1 MNGNGSSKGFNLKRF
16 LRTSSPHQYLR
27 SLAAAICC
35 SVVPIT
41 AAPPVEGQAA
51 PPPADTSKQP
61 ARGREGA
68 TPVQPRT
75 GAPAPPL
82 AAEPSVADL
91 GFLAPNTAG
100 EGTVQIRNTG
110 STPLTITG
118 VQPSCKCTTPND
130 LVGKVIEP
138 GKSIEMKLKLDG
150 APAVGPRNSSV
161 KIMVDGFTRAL
172 DIPVRAEV
180 TLPVRCVP
188 PYVNAVEG
196 KNLIGRLVLESIDG
210 KPFKIL
216 SMSGAQMVI
225 QYGDGSEDA
234 PRASWVV
241 TYDVTGTAEGAAL
254 PPYLLF
260 ETDAAGAGVVDVRV
274 RSTRAPQKPKIP
286 VIEQRLNLG
295 RVAAG
300 TSGTA
305 TFVFKLKDMKVDSV
319 TTTSPDATVELA
331 ATAPGAEDGT
341 AVSVRI
347 TPRAGISGIITVPIA
362 VRAGPRAADVEAVL
376 SVR

>member
-1 MNGNGSSKGFNLKRF
+1 MMM
-16 LRTSSPHQYLR
+16 P
-27 SLAAAICC
+27 LAAA
-35 SVVPIT
+35 
-41 AAPPVEGQAA
+41 PPTGDQS
-51 PPPADTSKQP
+51 PPTDPPKQP
-61 ARGREGA
+61 ARERDGA
-68 TPVQPRT
+68 APAQPRT
-75 GAPAPPL
+75 SAPTPPL
-82 AAEPSVADL
+82 AAEPPTADL

-100 EGTVQIRNTG
+100 EGTVRILNTG
-110 STPLTITG
+110 STPLTIKQ
-118 VQPSCKCTTPND
+118 VQPSCKCTTSND

-138 GKSIEMKLKLDG
+138 GKSIEMQVKLDG

-161 KIMVDGFTRAL
+161 KIMVDGFTRPL

-188 PYVNAVEG
+188 PYVNAVDG

-216 SMSGAQMVI
+216 SMTGAPMVI
-225 QYGDGSEDA
+225 QYGDGSQDA
-234 PRASWVV
+234 PRSSWVV
-241 TYDVTGTAEGAAL
+241 TYDISGVPAGAPL
-254 PPYLLF
+254 PAFLLV

-274 RSTRAPQKPKIP
+274 RSRNPPQKPKIA
-286 VIEQRLNLG
+286 VIEQRLNIS
-295 RVAAG
+295 RVAKG
-300 TSGTA
+300 TNGTA

-319 TTTSPDATVELA
+319 TTASPDATVELA

-347 TPRAGISGIITVPIA
+347 TPRADVSGIITVPIA

>member
-1 MNGNGSSKGFNLKRF
+1 MTN
-16 LRTSSPHQYLR
+16 LRTICRPVSQMR
-27 SLAAAICC
+27 SFAAAIFCVVM
-35 SVVPIT
+35 SVT
-41 AAPPVEGQAA
+41 AAPPVGGQTA
-51 PPPADTSKQP
+51 PPPADKPKQP
-61 ARGREGA
+61 APAREGA
-68 TPVQPRT
+68 TPAQPRT

-82 AAEPSVADL
+82 AAEPPIADL

-100 EGTVQIRNTG
+100 EGTVQILNTG

-130 LVGKVIEP
+130 LVGKVIEA
-138 GKSIEMKLKLDG
+138 GKSIEMKVKLDG

-161 KIMVDGFTRAL
+161 KIMVNGFTRAL

-234 PRASWVV
+234 PRSSWVV
-241 TYDVTGTAEGAAL
+241 TYDISGVPPESPL
-254 PPYLLF
+254 PSYLLF

-274 RSTRAPQKPKIP
+274 RSRNPPQKPKIA
-286 VIEQRLNLG
+286 VVEQRLNIG

-305 TFVFKLKDMKVDSV
+305 TFDFKLKDMKVDSV
-319 TTTSPDATVELA
+319 TTTSPDATVELTS
-331 ATAPGAEDGT
+331 TALGAEEGT

-347 TPRAGISGIITVPIA
+347 TPRPGISGIITVPIA

>member
-1 MNGNGSSKGFNLKRF
+1 MSN
-16 LRTSSPHQYLR
+16 
-27 SLAAAICC
+27 A
-35 SVVPIT
+35 
-41 AAPPVEGQAA
+41 AAPPAEGQS
-51 PPPADTSKQP
+51 PPPPTDPAKQP
-61 ARGREGA
+61 ARGRDGA
-68 TPVQPRT
+68 APAQPRT
-75 GAPAPPL
+75 GAPVPPL
-82 AAEPSVADL
+82 AAEPPTADL

-100 EGTVQIRNTG
+100 EGTVRILNTG
-110 STPLTITG
+110 STPLTISQ
-118 VQPSCKCTTPND
+118 VQPSCKCTTLDN
-130 LVGKVIEP
+130 LVGKVIEA
-138 GKSIEMKLKLDG
+138 GSSIEMKVKLEG

-161 KIMVDGFTRAL
+161 KIMVDGFTRPL

-216 SMSGAQMVI
+216 SMTGAPMVV
-225 QYGDGSEDA
+225 QYGDGPQDA
-234 PRASWVV
+234 PRSSWVV
-241 TYDVTGTAEGAAL
+241 TYDISGVPAGSLL
-254 PPYLLF
+254 PAFLLF

-274 RSTRAPQKPKIP
+274 RSRNPPQKPKIP
-286 VIEQRLNLG
+286 VIEQRLNIG
-295 RVAAG
+295 RVAKG

-347 TPRAGISGIITVPIA
+347 TPRADASGIITVPIA